1 MINLDEAKI
10 NINCPKCGFA
20 NSVTL
25 GDIRVQK
32 VIICRGCKVNIRLVD
47 KNASLNKVKKDI
59 DDSIESLK
67 KSLNKAKLT
76 IKI

>member
-1 MINLDEAKI
+1 MIDLDEAQI

-25 GDIRVQK
+25 GDVRAQK
-32 VIICRGCKVNIRLVD
+32 VIVCRGCKANIRLVD
-47 KNASLNKVKKDI
+47 KNASLDKAKKDI
-59 DDSIESLK
+59 DDSIKSLK
-67 KSLNKAKLT
+67 KSLKKTKLT